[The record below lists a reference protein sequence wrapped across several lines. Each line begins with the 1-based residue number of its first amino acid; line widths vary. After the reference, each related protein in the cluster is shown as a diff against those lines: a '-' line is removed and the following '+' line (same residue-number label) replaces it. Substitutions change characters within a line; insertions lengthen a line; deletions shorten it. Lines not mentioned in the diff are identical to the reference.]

1 MKMQNTIKDWIII
14 TLGVAGVS
22 LAVFFFL
29 MPSNLAISSISGLAI
44 ILATFVPLSVSTIT
58 LLFNIVLLI
67 IGYLLIGKEFG
78 VKTIYCAI
86 LLPTLLGIL
95 EKLFPNQASLTGDA
109 FVDMVCYCFFVSVA
123 LAVLFNRNASSGGLD
138 IVAKLMNKYLR
149 MELGKAMSVSG
160 MCIAVAAIFAFDIKT
175 TLLSVIGT
183 YLNGIILDHF
193 IFGSTMKK
201 RVSIISPKSEEIK
214 NYILHDLHSG
224 ATIYHAY
231 GAYEDKKYNEIIVI
245 VDKNE
250 YMKLMKYMSETDP
263 DAFIAVYA
271 VNEILYRPKV
281 Y

>member
-1 MKMQNTIKDWIII
+1 MKLQNTIKDWIII
-14 TLGVAGVS
+14 TLGLAGVA

-44 ILATFVPLSVSTIT
+44 ILSTFIPLSVSTIT

-67 IGYLLIGKEFG
+67 IGYLLIGREFG
-78 VKTIYCAI
+78 IKTIYCAI
-86 LLPTLLGIL
+86 LLPVLLGVL
-95 EKLFPNQASLTGDA
+95 EKLFPDQASLTGDA
-109 FVDMVCYCFFVSVA
+109 FADMVCYCFFVSVA

-231 GAYEDKKYNEIIVI
+231 GAYEDKKYDEIIVI